1 MRKAIRAGNCAVACA
16 VTIAAAMGVVQAR
29 PQPPAV
35 EAHAPRAI
43 AQDPELP
50 AGDGRDLVLRLCS
63 DCHGLKTAVAQRR
76 SLSGWEDTMATMV
89 GRGVGG
95 TDEELKAA
103 TMYLARAFGKVDVN
117 AADAR
122 ELEAVL
128 EIPTEL
134 ANAIIKSRPYEKF
147 DDLARVPGI
156 DVKALATRQDRVVFA
171 PGLHAADERRS
182 YRA

>member
-1 MRKAIRAGNCAVACA
+1 MRHVFRAGYCAVAM
-16 VTIAAAMGVVQAR
+16 AAIVGVVQAR
-29 PQPPAV
+29 QEPPAV
-35 EAHAPRAI
+35 EAHAPRVI

-50 AGDGRDLVLRLCS
+50 AGDGRDLVVRLCS

-76 SLSGWEDTMATMV
+76 SLSGWEDTMAVMV

-103 TMYLARAFGKVDVN
+103 TIYLARAFGKVDVN

-122 ELEAVL
+122 DIEVVL
-128 EIPTEL
+128 EVSSDV
-134 ANAIIKSRPYEKF
+134 ARAVIKARPYETF

-156 DVKALATRQDRVVFA
+156 DVKALSTRKDRVVFA
-171 PGLHAADERRS
+171 PGVHAAVTRRS
-182 YRA
+182 YRD